1 MIDFVYDL
9 IHVIPL
15 CLIAVLSVL
24 FRSNNETGIL
34 IYVLSLISG
43 TIPVVY
49 LHIKS
54 RLRTIV
60 IGVILTGI
68 VGILIT
74 IGDET
79 RTKLIHEYK
88 WGLWVLLIGIGC
100 FFIEKIA
107 ERYRMIKLIL
117 LAAGFIVLVI
127 FLFKQITV
135 SKCIVLMFLL
145 YTSVTLIEE
154 IQLRWNK
161 EGDTKLKP
169 HVVYVFP
176 FVAVLFLLLFLIRF
190 PDKPYDWGFV
200 KSFAKAARIRYEIIV
215 QSLDIKKSWDNEEAK
230 IGFSDNGGIG
240 SGITADPYKVFDIS
254 RNTMSKGALYLGG
267 KSFDSFD
274 GRRWVKNDES
284 LIDYKM
290 YDVLETL
297 GAVIRHDPASIND
310 YLKNDYIYI
319 NCVGVRT
326 THAFTPTKS
335 LPGIDD
341 AQTKQVGGDVSFI
354 GRKKLLYKIR
364 YYRIN
369 RSFEGFDELINE
381 NIILDKEVLDRA
393 KAELTSEDMSGY
405 TIEGYNS
412 YRQQIYDVYAENP
425 KLSDRAMRELDAI
438 LEGTHSDYEKL
449 DRIEDY
455 LLKLKYT
462 TQPGE
467 LPENI
472 RSCSDFVDYLIFDK
486 KKGYCTHFATT
497 FVLMARSQGIPAR
510 YIQGYDCM
518 TTGREDEVMSDRAHA
533 WAEAYIEGFGWLDF
547 EPTPGFKKS
556 SGWEVSNKTASVQT
570 DYYSEK
576 YKNVAYDNAMTDL
589 ADLDNEIMDKRSFDP
604 RLLYMPLLM
613 VATFVILFLI
623 FDSLYKRIRYSRM
636 SHREKVMT
644 MWNRNLKLLRHV
656 GLRLR
661 EGETLTEFENR
672 AQQSV
677 AHDLVSYIGIF
688 EKIIYADKQVDHD
701 DTVHFESCNALLKR
715 YVLKQ
720 MIKRRRK

>member
-240 SGITADPYKVFDIS
+240 SGITADPYKVLDIS

-393 KAELTSEDMSGY
+393 KAELTSADMSGY

-449 DRIEDY
+449 ERIEDY

-486 KKGYCTHFATT
+486 KEGYCTHFATT

-589 ADLDNEIMDKRSFDP
+589 ADLDNAIMDKRSFDL

-720 MIKRRRK
+720 MIKRRHK